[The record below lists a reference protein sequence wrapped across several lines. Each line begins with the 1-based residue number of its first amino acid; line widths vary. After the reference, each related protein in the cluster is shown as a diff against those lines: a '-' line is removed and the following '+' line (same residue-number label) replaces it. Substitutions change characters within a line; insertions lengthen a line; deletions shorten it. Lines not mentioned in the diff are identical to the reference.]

1 MKRIIYLIFLICITM
16 PVVSC
21 HRSPS
26 EFRIHGTVISPEGKD
41 LEGKYIFLV
50 PLPVVE
56 ENIDSVRIRN
66 HRFEFR
72 GDTAYM
78 AELRIEMKHRMG
90 TENLLVVTEPG
101 DIRVTI
107 GPRSSG
113 EGTPQNDSLQVWK
126 NITQAHY
133 AEISEIHNK
142 RVIREKNEEYRTR
155 TIQLAGNVG
164 EDTPLGK
171 FLMSMYG
178 RK

>member
-1 MKRIIYLIFLICITM
+1 MKRLYLTVFIISLIL
-16 PVVSC
+16 PAVSC

-26 EFRIHGTVISPEGKD
+26 EFRIYGTVINPEGKD
-41 LEGKYIFLV
+41 LEGRYIFLV

-72 GDTAYM
+72 GDSAYM
-78 AELRIEMKHRMG
+78 AELRIEMKHRIG

-107 GPRSSG
+107 GPDSSG
-113 EGTPQNDSLQVWK
+113 GGTPQNDSLQVWK

-133 AEISEIHNK
+133 AEISGIHNK
-142 RVIREKNEEYRTR
+142 KVVREKNEEYRTR